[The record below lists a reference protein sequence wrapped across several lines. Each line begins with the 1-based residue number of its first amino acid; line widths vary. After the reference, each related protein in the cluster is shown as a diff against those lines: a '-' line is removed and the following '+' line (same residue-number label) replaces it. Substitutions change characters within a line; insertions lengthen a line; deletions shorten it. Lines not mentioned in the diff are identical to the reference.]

1 MVGTLP
7 VSTKYKHGTEI
18 LCKYCTQQYSLP
30 NIVLDNSICE
40 IIEFSRILNDI
51 IFTKLH
57 IFESEN
63 VRNLHYYIYLSK
75 LNNCLY
81 T

>member
-30 NIVLDNSICE
+30 NIVLDNSVCE
-40 IIEFSRILNDI
+40 IIEFSRILNDK

-57 IFESEN
+57 I
-63 VRNLHYYIYLSK
+63 
-75 LNNCLY
+75 
-81 T
+81 